1 MEMGM
6 KWRRGGGIGRLWGGS
21 LEFRG
26 GAGRLLRFGGGGGG
40 RSTATM
46 ASRFASATATAAAV
60 AAATTTAMEG
70 AAKAVSAIVVAATTT
85 AMTAMVMVT
94 EVTAARKCWLR

>member
-1 MEMGM
+1 MGM

-26 GAGRLLRFGGGGGG
+26 GAGWLLRIAAAGLGGGGGS

-60 AAATTTAMEG
+60 
-70 AAKAVSAIVVAATTT
+70 S
-85 AMTAMVMVT
+85 
-94 EVTAARKCWLR
+94 